1 MASQPAEDAPPIA
14 TTLCLPNLCGVC
26 CARAAERALLASP
39 HVVAVRVDY
48 RAETASV
55 TYYPGATT
63 PKALAAL
70 VRAAGCPCEGAATG
84 GAAGSAGDAAGSA
97 GGESAAHLAHRA
109 QMAPITLGTKHDRL
123 QYELA
128 ASGAG
133 ASLLARQHPAVS
145 PATRAEIAAR
155 VAGASAAPAGL
166 APAPAAPA
174 EGPSTTTA
182 AEAIA
187 PGRAAAEHGAAP
199 MAHAAV
205 GSGATGHAAM
215 GHGATDHGA
224 MGHGGMAHDMS
235 DPKMALAMERDLRNR
250 FLVALALTI
259 PTVLYSSLGATLLGL
274 HLPTFGLPPAW
285 LMLALST
292 PVVWWAGWIFIGGAF
307 VSLRY
312 RALNMSVLI
321 ATGVLAAYLFSLLL
335 TLIGS
340 AEVFYEAAA
349 MLVTFVLFGHW
360 MEMKSRRGTTD
371 ALRAL
376 FALVPPTARVLRD
389 GQEQEVPTSAIVVG
403 DLVRLRPGDKVAVD
417 GAIVEGRTSVD
428 EALVTGES
436 VPVDK
441 GPGDAVIGGSINRSG
456 AVTYRATKVG
466 ADTALAQIVKLV
478 EQAQSSKAP
487 GQRMADTVAQ
497 YLVVVAVGSGVVTF
511 LAWLLV
517 GHAGLVLAL
526 TFAISAVVI
535 ACPDALGLAT
545 PTAVA
550 VATGVGAEHN
560 ILVKDAATLER
571 LAQLTAIVLDKT
583 GTLTEGRPRLTDVVP
598 ADGTTADDLLRLVA
612 SAEGDSEHPLARAI
626 IDGARERQLA
636 LAPPADFQAITGLG
650 LAATVEGRAV
660 VAGNRKLMVERG
672 VLAADATGK
681 PAADALD
688 ARAAALAAQG
698 RTPMYVAVDGRPAGL
713 VAVADTVRPS
723 AREAVA
729 RLRAL
734 GIETVMI
741 TGDNA
746 RTAEAVGRELGIA
759 RVFAEVLPPDKAG
772 HVRRLQDEG
781 QVVAMVGDGVNDAP
795 ALAQAD
801 VGIAIGAGTD
811 VAIETAR
818 VVLMRSDPLDVVR
831 AIHLGQA
838 TVTKMKQNL
847 FWASIYNLL
856 AIPVA
861 AGVLYPAFGVMLR
874 PEWSALLMSL
884 SSIVVATNA
893 VLLKRVGADLGRI
906 GEPARP

>member
-1 MASQPAEDAPPIA
+1 MASDQADSAQPAVAV
-14 TTLCLPNLCGVC
+14 LRLPGLCGVC
-26 CARAAERALLASP
+26 CAQAAERALLSSP
-39 HVVAVRVDY
+39 HVVEARVHY
-48 RAETASV
+48 RAETATV
-55 TYYPGATT
+55 TYYPGATS
-63 PKALAAL
+63 PRALAEL
-70 VRAAGCPCEGAATG
+70 VRAAGCPCEGAA
-84 GAAGSAGDAAGSA
+84 DAAGSP
-97 GGESAAHLAHRA
+97 GGSADSTAHLAHRA
-109 QMAPITLGTKHDRL
+109 QMAPITLGTKQDRM

-133 ASLLARQHPAVS
+133 ADLLAHQHPAVS
-145 PATRAEIAAR
+145 PTTRAEIAAR
-155 VAGASAAPAGL
+155 VAGSEPAG
-166 APAPAAPA
+166 AVTATAQPAAP
-174 EGPSTTTA
+174 
-182 AEAIA
+182 
-187 PGRAAAEHGAAP
+187 GAVD
-199 MAHAAV
+199 HA
-205 GSGATGHAAM
+205 
-215 GHGATDHGA
+215 
-224 MGHGGMAHDMS
+224 GMAHEMS
-235 DPKMALAMERDLRNR
+235 DPRMALAMERDMRNR

-274 HLPTFGLPPAW
+274 HPPTFGIPPAW
-285 LMLALST
+285 LMLAFST

-312 RALNMSVLI
+312 RSLNMSVLI

-340 AEVFYEAAA
+340 EEVFYEAAA

-376 FALVPPTARVLRD
+376 FALVPPTATVLRD
-389 GQEQEVPTSAIVVG
+389 GQEQEVPTSEIVVS
-403 DLVRLRPGDKVAVD
+403 DLIRLRPGDKVAVD
-417 GAIVEGRTSVD
+417 GEIVEGRTSID

-456 AVTYRATKVG
+456 AATYRATKVG

-487 GQRMADTVAQ
+487 GQRLADTAAQ
-497 YLVVVAVGSGVVTF
+497 YLVIVAVGSGILTF
-511 LAWLLV
+511 LAWLLL
-517 GHAGLVLAL
+517 GHAGAVLAL

-571 LAQLTAIVLDKT
+571 LAQVTAVVLDKT
-583 GTLTEGRPRLTDVVP
+583 GTLTEGRPHLTDVVP
-598 ADGTTADDLLRLVA
+598 AEGTTTDDLLRLVA
-612 SAEGDSEHPLARAI
+612 SAEGGSEHPLARAI
-626 IDGARERQLA
+626 VDGARERGLA
-636 LAPPADFQAITGLG
+636 LAQPSDFQAIPGLG
-650 LAATVEGRAV
+650 LQATVEGRALL
-660 VAGNRKLMVERG
+660 AGNRKLLVERG
-672 VLAADATGK
+672 VLSPDGAGQPSDDPLT
-681 PAADALD
+681 
-688 ARAAALAAQG
+688 ARAAELAAQG
-698 RTPMYVAVDGRPAGL
+698 RTPMYVAVEGRPAGL
-713 VAVADTVRPS
+713 VAVADTVKPS

-746 RTAEAVGRELGIA
+746 RTAEAVGRELGIG
-759 RVFAEVLPPDKAG
+759 RVFAEVLPADKAG
-772 HVRRLQDEG
+772 HVRRLQGEG
-781 QVVAMVGDGVNDAP
+781 KVVAMVGDGVNDAP

-831 AIHLGQA
+831 AIRLGHA

-861 AGVLYPAFGVMLR
+861 AGVLYPAFGIMLR

-893 VLLKRVGADLGRI
+893 VLLKRVGGELARI
-906 GEPARP
+906 GQPAPS